1 MKSFYKSLVNRRG
14 FLLFQERVIRLA
26 KMQSLIIAELDPS
39 KPVIEVC
46 AVIDAVVRHNVIHE
60 EEILLGIKEA
70 IDKRLAKMKGG
81 ETDGKPVRGNNGK

>member
-1 MKSFYKSLVNRRG
+1 M
-14 FLLFQERVIRLA
+14 A

-70 IDKRLAKMKGG
+70 IDKRLAKMKGV
-81 ETDGKPVRGNNGK
+81 ETDGKSVRGNNGK